1 MAIAMSVACTGKII
15 GDDTNEKLAFRVDAG
30 PASAGLA

>member
-30 PASAGLA
+30 PASAALA